1 LFGFACHAGRLE
13 VTTSML
19 KDGKLL
25 KDRGYVAGE
34 WIGGAAIS
42 PITNPVD
49 DSVIGHV
56 PKLGATETRNA
67 IEAAASM
74 AVAREETIRA
84 GRGALSVHDRA
95 RGN

>member
-1 LFGFACHAGRLE
+1 
-13 VTTSML
+13 ML
-19 KDGKLL
+19 KDGKFL
-25 KDRGYVAGE
+25 KDRCYVAGE
-34 WIGGAAIS
+34 WIGGAAIV

-74 AVAREETIRA
+74 AVAREECPTSAPLRQREVFQV
-84 GRGALSVHDRA
+84 GRISGSS
-95 RGN
+95 